1 MKSLLALPRRLYPLG
16 EVILQSG
23 ITGPSQGSEN
33 IGLSCRQKP
42 AIKAVVFDVF
52 GTLVRITERR
62 RPYRRLQDLLLQH
75 GRCRTQ
81 EDATTF
87 MTVDLD
93 FSEVPAYF
101 GCPLPVES
109 LAPLREDLDAELRS
123 ISLFADVE
131 AVISVL
137 KKSGC
142 KLALCSNLAKPYAAP
157 VRGLLPGL
165 DVYMWSFEAGAVKP
179 DPRIYDRLCSTLG
192 CKPGSV
198 LMVGDTL
205 EADCDGPIAF
215 GMRALH
221 LNRDGHS
228 AGSVSN
234 LHEVLNYL
242 ACELGPAG
250 LVLDEPRDPG
260 AT

>member
-1 MKSLLALPRRLYPLG
+1 M
-16 EVILQSG
+16 QSA
-23 ITGPSQGSEN
+23 IPGPSQGREN
-33 IGLSCRQKP
+33 IGLLSGQKP
-42 AIKAVVFDVF
+42 TIEAVVFDAF
-52 GTLVRITERR
+52 GTLVRIMDRR
-62 RPYRRLQDLLLQH
+62 RPYSGLQDLLLQH

-81 EDATTF
+81 EYAATF

-93 FSEVPAYF
+93 FSEFPGYF
-101 GCPLPVES
+101 GCRLPVES
-109 LAPLREDLDAELRS
+109 LTSLREDLDAELRS

-179 DPRIYDRLCSTLG
+179 DHRIYDRLCSALG

-205 EADCDGPIAF
+205 KADCDGPMAF

-221 LNRDGHS
+221 LNRDGPS
-228 AGSVSN
+228 AGSISN

-242 ACELGPAG
+242 ACERGPAG
-250 LVLDEPRDPG
+250 LVLGDPQDPG
-260 AT
+260 TT